1 MEETGAKASPVEQLP
16 WYYEWWGQLII
27 YLIIAGITV
36 VLLIWVPGK
45 IGKTLVFLSGL
56 TATLLTGILLNYF
69 YVTQQPA
76 YQVPEWLRQLAN
88 RSKVTGKAGQ
98 AERHAGRPIANV
110 GAQGMPESRNNG
122 HYVGSGQQGYNGQQG
137 AAQSTAPNSPGAN
150 PASANTSLPKTSAG
164 SQTASSA
171 TSPAINAPFVGQA
184 GPGSN
189 APANTMNGQYDGA
202 YSAFPQHLEDMS
214 VPQQERGHAPPAG
227 GRAMPPDHPLQRR
240 QAAEASTLEPFVQQ
254 GPGNLQTPGYQ
265 LNARPEDFSS
275 ASIDPDL
282 IQDPMIG
289 DGIVPQDA
297 RYSKPNV
304 AHSEVISDV
313 RVPPRAREGQ
323 AQGNADSYSTYYE
336 HSQDFKDAIKG
347 AEEDFYGRNEVRR
360 AQELNWGLQK
370 QQDPLRN
377 AAQTANGF
385 TQLQN
390 LAAQHTPL
398 RRDPSLLDPPG
409 FVSER

>member
-1 MEETGAKASPVEQLP
+1 MDETGAKASPVGQVP

-56 TATLLTGILLNYF
+56 TSTLLTGILLNYF

-98 AERHAGRPIANV
+98 SEGFNGRPKADG
-110 GAQGMPESRNNG
+110 GAQGMQETRNTG
-122 HYVGSGQQGYNGQQG
+122 PQGYNGQQG
-137 AAQSTAPNSPGAN
+137 AAQPTSPQSPAVN
-150 PASANTSLPKTSAG
+150 PAAIKSSSPTTSAG
-164 SQTASSA
+164 PQTVSSA
-171 TSPAINAPFVGQA
+171 TSAAINAPFVGQA
-184 GPGSN
+184 GAGSN
-189 APANTMNGQYDGA
+189 GPANTMNGQYDGA
-202 YSAFPQHLEDMS
+202 YSAFPQHVEDMS

-227 GRAMPPDHPLQRR
+227 GLAMPPDHPLQRR

-313 RVPPRAREGQ
+313 RVPPGAREGQ

-360 AQELNWGLQK
+360 AQELNWGLQR